1 MFNFKIAKKVSLST
15 KNNLTV
21 DALDLTFKTDDP
33 VVIRTYKLLWERA
46 KSMKPSTVFD
56 PLNLFESDEVGLS
69 HHLVKNSP
77 ALIGNIASNASN
89 ICENSGNTGETSAN
103 MAEDVFNMDSSGVHT
118 E

>member
-56 PLNLFESDEVGLS
+56 PLNLFESD
-69 HHLVKNSP
+69 HLVKNSP
-77 ALIGNIASNASN
+77 ALIGNIASN
-89 ICENSGNTGETSAN
+89 ICKNSGNTGETSAN